1 MKIKIPFLKDPT
13 IGGGIEINIQEIE
26 FWQGRE
32 NRLHNRVV
40 CRLINGKWD
49 IQLLSP

>member
-1 MKIKIPFLKDPT
+1 MNYFVQDQEVIK
-13 IGGGIEINIQEIE
+13 EIE

-32 NRLHNRVV
+32 NRLHNRVI
-40 CRLINGKWD
+40 CRFVSDKWD